1 MEEKCIGKAEV
12 VSITARKTASM
23 FHRVLRYGR
32 AAVIQARQCAGIFCS
47 RRFLIIRKNAFFA
60 FPCNYAILARRK
72 RIAII
77 RRPCHEKAAHRD
89 TDIQ

>member
-32 AAVIQARQCAGIFCS
+32 AAVIQA
-47 RRFLIIRKNAFFA
+47 LIIMKKSIKAGNKPGGIYLTVLKCITIASDNVLVFFA
-60 FPCNYAILARRK
+60 AGDF
-72 RIAII
+72 
-77 RRPCHEKAAHRD
+77 
-89 TDIQ
+89 